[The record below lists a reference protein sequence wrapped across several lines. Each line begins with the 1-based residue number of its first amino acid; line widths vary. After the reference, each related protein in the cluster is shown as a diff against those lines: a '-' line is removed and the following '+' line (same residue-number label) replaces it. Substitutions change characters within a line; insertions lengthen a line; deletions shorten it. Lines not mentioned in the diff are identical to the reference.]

1 MASGPSSSVAIVRV
15 AVVIT
20 RVSLCYPRAVGTR
33 AAFITIGQSPRS
45 DILDELRA
53 WWPADL
59 EIEEFG
65 ALDHLSREDIHALA
79 PTGDEPRLVSRLT
92 DGTEATMRATAIHER
107 ISEIV
112 ERCDRV
118 PYDFLVL
125 LCTGAFDELRSRH
138 LLLKAQP
145 IVDHGVAAFA
155 SSSTQVGVLVPLAH
169 QIPPSATIASHASPY
184 EGDRWADAARE
195 LAPADLI
202 VMHCMGYSEAMRQ
215 KMATLTGTPV
225 LLARRLLGAA
235 GAQLL

>member
-1 MASGPSSSVAIVRV
+1 MGK
-15 AVVIT
+15 
-20 RVSLCYPRAVGTR
+20 R
-33 AAFITIGQSPRS
+33 AAFITIGQSPRT

-53 WWPADL
+53 WWPPDL
-59 EIEEFG
+59 EIDEFG
-65 ALDHLSREDIHALA
+65 ALDRLSPKEISALA

-92 DGTEATMRATAIHER
+92 DGTEVTMRATTIHER

-125 LCTGAFDELRSRH
+125 LCTGAFDELRSKH

-145 IVDHGVAAFA
+145 IVDHGVAVFA
-155 SSSTQVGVLVPLAH
+155 DGSAQLGVLVPLAH
-169 QIPPSATIASHASPY
+169 QIPPSAAIASHASPY
-184 EGDRWADAARE
+184 DGDRWAEAARD

-215 KMATLTGTPV
+215 KMAMLTGTPV
-225 LLARRLLGAA
+225 LLARRFLGAA
-235 GAQLL
+235 VAQLL